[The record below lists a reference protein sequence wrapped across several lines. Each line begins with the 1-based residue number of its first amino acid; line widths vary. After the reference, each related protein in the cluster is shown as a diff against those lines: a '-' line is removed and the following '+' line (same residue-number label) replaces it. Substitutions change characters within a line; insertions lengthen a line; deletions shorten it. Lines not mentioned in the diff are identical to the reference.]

1 MLITLK
7 TGSNMAQI
15 ESRGAELRS
24 LRDAFNTEYIWQRDP
39 KYWGKSS
46 PVLFP
51 VVGELRE
58 GRTTFHGK
66 EYHLPKHGFC
76 RDAEFKV
83 TYQSESMAIFNYTY
97 NEETLKAY
105 PYIFSLSL
113 SYELKPEGLT
123 IRYTVMN
130 MDDQPIDFCLG
141 AHPAFNVPVDG
152 NGGFEDCAL
161 TFNMPETAG
170 CPVFDFEK
178 KQFDMDNRVTY
189 LNNETTLR
197 LKYSYFDNDAIFFD
211 TPRSDRV
218 RLASVKTGRGVEVQ
232 FGGFDYVA
240 FWTPIGL
247 EAPFLCIEPWCG
259 VAVCSD
265 EGDEFERKRGV
276 KHLEIGEQKSFQ
288 LTILPL

>member
-24 LRDAFNTEYIWQRDP
+24 LRDAFNTEYIWQRDAQ
-39 KYWGKSS
+39 YWGKSS

-51 VVGELRE
+51 IVGELRE
-58 GRTTFHGK
+58 GRTTFHGE
-66 EYHLPKHGFC
+66 EYHLSKHGFC
-76 RDAEFKV
+76 REAEFKV
-83 TYQSESMAIFNYTY
+83 TYQSESMAVFNYTY

-105 PYIFSLSL
+105 PYKFSLSL
-113 SYELKPEGLT
+113 AYELKPEGLT

-130 MDDQPIDFCLG
+130 LDDRPIDFCLG

-152 NGGFEDCAL
+152 VGGFEDYAL
-161 TFNMPETAG
+161 TFSQPETAG

-178 KQFDMDNRVTY
+178 KQFNMDNRAAY
-189 LNNETTLR
+189 LNNETTLP
-197 LKYSYFDNDAIFFD
+197 LKYSYFDHDALFFD
-211 TPRSDRV
+211 APKSDRV
-218 RLASVKTGRGVEVQ
+218 KLASVKTGRGVEVE
-232 FGGFDYVA
+232 FGDFDFIA

-247 EAPFLCIEPWCG
+247 NAPFLCIEPWCG

-265 EGDEFERKRGV
+265 EGDEFEKKRGV
-276 KHLEIGEQKSFQ
+276 KHLEVGEQKSFQ
-288 LTILPL
+288 MTILPL